1 MLLRSAQSLSVIS
14 LSLIRTHLTKK
25 CCEYIYIAEAGLEP
39 AFTSV
44 THITAYIYISHLLLQ
59 IYLFIFYLDSTKQY
73 INMNLANLFN

>member
-25 CCEYIYIAEAGLEP
+25 CCEYVYIIDSGLEP
-39 AFTSV
+39 AFTNV
-44 THITAYIYISHLLLQ
+44 THITACIYVSHLLLQ
-59 IYLFIFYLDSTKQY
+59 IYLDSTKQY